1 MQLLNINVAKTT
13 ETSVTVEFKG
23 DGNDL
28 ITVRMSA
35 NPELTE
41 EQVVKSALDMLRELT
56 FFRSSA

>member
-56 FFRSSA
+56 FFRSST